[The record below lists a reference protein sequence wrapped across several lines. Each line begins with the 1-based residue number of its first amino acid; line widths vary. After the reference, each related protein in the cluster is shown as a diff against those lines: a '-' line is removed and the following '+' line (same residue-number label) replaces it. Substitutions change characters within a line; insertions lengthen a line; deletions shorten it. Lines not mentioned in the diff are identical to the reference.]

1 MSQATAPHL
10 PQEPAVAAMLGALVA
25 DAAAL
30 GLHWIYDQQRV
41 GEIADRRGTAAF
53 IPVRKAHFEGV
64 KGFFAHG
71 ARARGM
77 SSQYGEC
84 LRLTM
89 RVMDAQNN
97 GFDMSAY
104 QAAFA
109 GHFGMG
115 GAYVGYIDRPTRE
128 TVANILAGKLKPSG
142 TDDNQLPALATL
154 PAVVGVLHGQ
164 SAMDAAVDDAV
175 SVTHTDAGT
184 LAYCKMFAG
193 LLEDVLDGTKVP
205 VALRRAAAGASG
217 DMGDLLRAALGSS
230 ETDSVRYGE
239 TTGLTCYLHEGLP
252 LAFHIMNNATDFA
265 DAVERNIRAGGDSCG
280 RAIAIG
286 AVMGAQAGV
295 VGLPFPWVN
304 LLDGNAKLFA
314 QARRLTAEG

>member
-1 MSQATAPHL
+1 MKVRHWSSEIDGTSAAKIGTQVREAHPGWLYVFWAYVCIGPK
-10 PQEPAVAAMLGALVA
+10 VAQIGANDAMLTGKYDVSGYSPSLATRTCRSG
-25 DAAAL
+25 DARRA
-30 GLHWIYDQQRV
+30 
-41 GEIADRRGTAAF
+41 RRGCGG
-53 IPVRKAHFEGV
+53 IG
-64 KGFFAHG
+64 
-71 ARARGM
+71 
-77 SSQYGEC
+77 
-84 LRLTM
+84 
-89 RVMDAQNN
+89 
-97 GFDMSAY
+97 
-104 QAAFA
+104 
-109 GHFGMG
+109 G

-128 TVANILAGKLKPSG
+128 TVANILAEKLTPSG

-205 VALRRAAAGASG
+205 VALRRAADGASG